1 MAAMLATLEGN
12 EKGITLDD
20 LFDVNDYLGVKY
32 FGPEDWNRIKKCA
45 CIITMKAAKNPVL
58 FYIDSLKDDY
68 KDYKPSELANCVFG
82 FNDAAGRDVMGSI
95 PWDRLKVKID
105 NELLGLSLTSAIKKV
120 GGAIKTGAGYAYDV
134 ATAPIKAGE
143 YIIEKTPLKYTPGAK
158 WYKTTTGLKEQYVDT
173 PVKSG
178 VQEVVDKTSETMYKF
193 ATETP
198 FKYTGAGQIVK
209 YLEKGR
215 EAAGITTPGT
225 AEVYESEEEIIRQ
238 KRAAAEAA
246 AKAASAASAAKSKEI
261 TAAKKL
267 QAEAEQ
273 KAAAEAAAAA
283 AAAEA
288 AATQTQLEQTQATLT
303 SKYAPWILGGA
314 GLLLALSI
322 LKK

>member
-12 EKGITLDD
+12 EKGITLND
-20 LFDVNDYLGVKY
+20 LFDVNDYLGIKY
-32 FGPEDWNRIKKCA
+32 FGPEDWNRVKKCA

-68 KDYKPSELANCVFG
+68 KDYKPSQLANCVFG
-82 FNDAAGRDVMGSI
+82 FNDAAGVELMGSL
-95 PWDRLKVKID
+95 PWDRCKLKID
-105 NELLGLSLTSAIKKV
+105 NDLLGLSIGGALKKV
-120 GGAIKTGAGYAYDV
+120 GSGIKKAAGIAYDV
-134 ATAPIKAGE
+134 ATVPIKAGE
-143 YIIEKTPLKYTPGAK
+143 YIMEKTPLKYTPGAK
-158 WYKTTTGLKEQYVDT
+158 WYKKTTGLKEKFVDT

-178 VQEVVDKTSETMYKF
+178 AQQIVDKTSETMYKF

-215 EAAGITTPGT
+215 EAAGITSPGT
-225 AEVYESEEEIIRQ
+225 AEVYQSEEEIKRQ

-246 AKAASAASAAKSKEI
+246 AKAASAASTAKSKEI

-267 QAEAEQ
+267 KAEAEQ

-283 AAAEA
+283 AAAEQ
-288 AATQTQLEQTQATLT
+288 AATQNQLEQTQAVLT
-303 SKYAPWILGGA
+303 SKYAPWVLGGC